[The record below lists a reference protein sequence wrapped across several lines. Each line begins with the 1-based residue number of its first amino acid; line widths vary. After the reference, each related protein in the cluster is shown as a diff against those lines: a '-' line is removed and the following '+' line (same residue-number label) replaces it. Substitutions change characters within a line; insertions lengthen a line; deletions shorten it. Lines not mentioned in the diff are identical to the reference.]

1 MLSLTDDPRLKIKYH
16 GKLYNVDFAF
26 DTVINYF
33 NLIEDKELTNED
45 KIYGAIGLFFDSS
58 KDIPDIEDIDFYNFA
73 INEVNKAINDY
84 PYGKHVKQAS
94 AASPYVKYVDY
105 DRDAGAIYAG
115 FLQQYGIDLTKER
128 GKLQW
133 NQFHALFDGL
143 SEKTQI
149 MRIIEIRKKPLS
161 KIDKDDVAD
170 WQNAKAYY
178 SIDDLSNN
186 VESMERTQAIFDMIR
201 GKTEKEG

>member
-1 MLSLTDDPRLKIKYH
+1 MLSLTDDPHLKIKYH
-16 GKLYNVDFAF
+16 GKLYTVDFAF

-45 KIYGAIGLFFDSS
+45 KIYGTIDLFFGGN
-58 KDIPDIEDIDFYNFA
+58 KDMPDIEDIDFYNFA
-73 INEVNKAINDY
+73 ISEVNKAINDY
-84 PYGKHVKQAS
+84 PYGKHIKQTANS
-94 AASPYVKYVDY
+94 SPYVKYVDY
-105 DRDAGAIYAG
+105 VKDAGAIYAG

-161 KIDKDDVAD
+161 EVDKDDIAD

-186 VESMERTQAIFDMIR
+186 AESMERTQAIFDMIR
-201 GKTEKEG
+201 GKTRKEG

>member
-1 MLSLTDDPRLKIKYH
+1 MLSLTDDPHLKIKYH
-16 GKLYNVDFAF
+16 DRLYNVDFAF

-33 NLIEDKELTNED
+33 NLIEDDELDNAD
-45 KIYGAIGLFFDSS
+45 KVIGTIDLFFDHNKEMPSL
-58 KDIPDIEDIDFYNFA
+58 ENIDFYNFA
-73 INEVNKAINDY
+73 INEINKAINDY
-84 PYGKHVKQAS
+84 PYGKHVKQAT
-94 AASPYVKYVDY
+94 ASPYVKYVDY

-161 KIDKDDVAD
+161 EIDKDDVAD

-186 VESMERTQAIFDMIR
+186 AESMQRTQAIFDMIR
-201 GKTEKEG
+201 GKTGKEAK